1 MPLERARL
9 YMAELCLAL
18 SHLHD
23 ELHVIYRDVKPDN
36 VLIDVK
42 GHACLADFG
51 LAKLAEG
58 KAQTVCGTPSYM
70 APEVIK
76 SLPHDKAADWW
87 GFGCLLC
94 ELIAGETPFAHD
106 NPLMVQRNI
115 LKKAI
120 ELPASL
126 PPEAAA
132 LVERMLDRDAA
143 ARLGSG
149 PTGTAAVQ
157 AHPFWQPLNFEQVL
171 QRGYQP
177 LWLPP
182 DEAADPSAEPDE
194 SSAALPV
201 DDSDESDD
209 GQPNGR
215 GSIFRGFSYRRE
227 SMAGP
232 RDSAA
237 SDH

>member
-1 MPLERARL
+1 
-9 YMAELCLAL
+9 MAELCLAL
-18 SHLHD
+18 GHLHD
-23 ELHVIYRDVKPDN
+23 ELQAIYRDVKPEN
-36 VLIDVK
+36 VLIDAR

-51 LAKLAEG
+51 LAKVAAE
-58 KAQTVCGTPSYM
+58 AQTVCGTPSYM
-70 APEVIK
+70 APEVIRCEG
-76 SLPHDKAADWW
+76 HDKAADWW
-87 GFGCLLC
+87 GFGVLLC
-94 ELIAGETPFAHD
+94 ELLAGETPFAHD
-106 NPLMVQRNI
+106 NPLIVQRNI

-126 PPEAAA
+126 PPEAAT
-132 LVERMLDRDAA
+132 LVERMLDRDPA

-149 PTGTAAVQ
+149 PVGTAGVQ
-157 AHPFWQPLNFEQVL
+157 AHAFWQPLNFEQVL

-182 DEAADPSAEPDE
+182 DEAAGPSAEPDE

-209 GQPNGR
+209 GRPNAR
-215 GSIFRGFSYRRE
+215 ASIFRGFSYRRE

-232 RDSAA
+232 RDSTA
-237 SDH
+237 SACD